1 MKSIFKLTLAEFKAL
16 KPRPEM
22 LAYVKACDG
31 DIRRFWNTCPNGE
44 WLLWLL
50 QKTQSLDELKA
61 RKVALAYAKKVLPI
75 FEKINSFDKNPR
87 RCVRA
92 IESFIKHPT
101 VANQKLMMN
110 AAYEI
115 YTTHA
120 AYAAAAA
127 IYHAARY
134 CHAGAAAS
142 YAVHFATA
150 ATDKIKVEDS
160 FASTI
165 DAEARKQFARWG
177 ANKIRTLIPLK

>member
-1 MKSIFKLTLAEFKAL
+1 MKNIFKLTLTEFKAL

-22 LAYVKACDG
+22 LAFAKSCDG
-31 DIRRFWNTCPNGE
+31 DMRRFWNHCPNGD

-50 QKTQSLDELKA
+50 QKTQNFDELKA
-61 RKVALAYAKKVLPI
+61 RKVALAYAKKVLPV
-75 FEKINSFDKNPR
+75 FEKINPFDKKPR

-115 YTTHA
+115 YATHA
-120 AYAAAAA
+120 AYAAASA

-134 CHAGAAAS
+134 YHAGAAAN

-150 ATDKIKVEDS
+150 AADEIQAEHS
-160 FASTI
+160 FTSTI
-165 DAEARKQFARWG
+165 DADAREKFARWG